1 MNNSPT
7 LLTSAFDGRVPAE
20 LACDYI
26 LPDTFPDIK
35 RILRVA
41 ASPVL
46 IGRYA
51 AGKRLEWNGAV
62 DYLVTFS
69 ADCEGG
75 ESLHTVHFA
84 GEWSGALT
92 LPGDADGTEGCEILI
107 TPEVAGCAARP
118 VNPRKVSLKAT
129 VLTDLRVLRPVPA
142 EPRIDGSAEDAARLE
157 RLTEKIPALRERALV
172 AEPRQVSENL
182 EPDASMPAID
192 EIVSCTARVH
202 FHEARVSRDDALS
215 VRLGGTAHVDCL
227 YRAADG
233 SHRSFSRKIP
243 LAYQLGAPECA
254 EFFAECAPET
264 LAVSARAVLTELSAA
279 VGENSY
285 GERRVAEV
293 DFTFEPHLHFLGV
306 AQLPLMLDA
315 YSTARAVEI
324 APRELEFCRAAKVMS
339 ANVSVS
345 EAIEAAGMR
354 LPEGC
359 TPVSACGEVTFRGLS
374 PERGRAILT
383 GDAAV
388 SCIFAAPDGS
398 FIPAEA
404 VIPVKCEL
412 ACDIAEPFAMEARG
426 VVGDLRVR
434 AEPERL
440 QFDFEVSLTLT
451 VRERVRRTAADAV
464 TFGEALPPAKAC
476 AGMVLCYPAA
486 GETMWTIAKR
496 YGVAMSALQAANPE
510 AARVVVIPRAGIS
523 GVV

>member
-1 MNNSPT
+1 MNES
-7 LLTSAFDGRVPAE
+7 LYISAFDGRVPAE

-26 LPDTFPDIK
+26 LPDTYPDIR
-35 RILRVA
+35 RILRVS

-51 AGKRLEWNGAV
+51 AAKRLEWNGAV

-69 ADCEGG
+69 ADSDAG

-92 LPGDADGTEGCEILI
+92 LPDGTEGCELLL
-107 TPEVAGCAARP
+107 TPTVAGCAARP

-129 VLTDLRVLRPVPA
+129 VLTDLRILRPVSA

-157 RLTEKIPALRERALV
+157 RLTETVPVLRERAII
-172 AEPRQVSENL
+172 AEPRHVSENL
-182 EPDASMPAID
+182 EPDAAQPAIA
-192 EIVSCTARVH
+192 EIVSCTARIH
-202 FHEARVSRDDALS
+202 FHEARLSRDDTLT
-215 VRLGGTAHVDCL
+215 VRLMGTAHMDCL
-227 YRAADG
+227 YLGADG
-233 SHRSFSRKIP
+233 SCRSFSRKLP
-243 LAYQLGAPECA
+243 LSYQLGVPECA
-254 EFFAECAPET
+254 DFFAGCAPET
-264 LAVSARAVLTELSAA
+264 LTVSADAVLTELAA
-279 VGENSY
+279 AAGDNSY

-293 DFTFEPHLHFLGV
+293 DFTFEPHLHLTGV
-306 AQLPLMLDA
+306 TMQPLVLDA
-315 YSTARAVEI
+315 YSTARSVEI
-324 APRELEFCRAAKVMS
+324 APRELEFCRAARVMS
-339 ANVSVS
+339 TNFSVS
-345 EAIEAAGMR
+345 EAVEAAGMR

-359 TPVSACGEVTFRGLS
+359 VPLDAAGTVTFRALT

-412 ACDIAEPFAMEARG
+412 ACDVSEPFAMEARG
-426 VVGDLRVR
+426 IVSDLRVR
-434 AEPERL
+434 VEPERL

-451 VRERVRRTAADAV
+451 VRERLRRVTAEAV
-464 TFGEALPPAKAC
+464 TFGEALPSAKPC

-486 GETMWTIAKR
+486 GESLWSIAKR
-496 YGVAMSALQAANPE
+496 YGVAVSALEAANPE
-510 AARVVVIPRAGIS
+510 AARVVVIPRGGIS